1 MSGESLP
8 AYGVFRVDAFVS
20 PYYEAKKPDGSVAMH
35 FINGPVAVANN
46 AFGEAPLWHYPAE
59 VLTDDALFGK
69 VIGPERDTWKMNQC
83 SDGWIA
89 INSPASGRV
98 MVACMFSDR
107 RVQCVAT
114 SLIGTAANSLTSPST
129 GTADLLAKKS
139 DGNLYVVGS
148 VTITNRFRTASIDNG
163 NISRPNGSE
172 TNFNPMRQI
181 ADMYMSRCCCDR
193 TPPFTRN
200 IWRSYKPTFIADYES
215 LATHSWSNFN
225 TDLLPKADQPDWIT
239 RHFRNHASGAVGEL

>member
-1 MSGESLP
+1 MIDRFSSFQRTPVDLREKIIFKNVSGESLP

-163 NISRPNGSE
+163 KYFKAEWIGNELQPYA
-172 TNFNPMRQI
+172 
-181 ADMYMSRCCCDR
+181 ADC
-193 TPPFTRN
+193 
-200 IWRSYKPTFIADYES
+200 
-215 LATHSWSNFN
+215 
-225 TDLLPKADQPDWIT
+225 
-239 RHFRNHASGAVGEL
+239 